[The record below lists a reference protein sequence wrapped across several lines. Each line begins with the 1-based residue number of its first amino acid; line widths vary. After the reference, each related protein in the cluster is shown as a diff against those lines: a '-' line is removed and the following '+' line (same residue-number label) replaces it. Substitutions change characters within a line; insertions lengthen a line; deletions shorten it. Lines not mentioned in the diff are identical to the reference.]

1 MKYDNLRIG
10 MRAKL
15 IQSTYNGD
23 CSFSHSHNTWS
34 KNFAPYIGKI
44 GTIKSLDGR
53 SVGMVFENFSIGTIC
68 PCELELQQMDVE
80 LVI

>member
-1 MKYDNLRIG
+1 MRYNDLRIG

-15 IQSTYNGD
+15 IKSTFNGE
-23 CSFSHSHNTWS
+23 CSFSHSYNTS
-34 KNFAPYIGKI
+34 SNNFAPHIGKI